1 MELGLFVKD
10 MMNDAEYGGHKSF
23 IAYVT
28 SSNSLID
35 SCFSDLD
42 VMSRIGQS
50 QLGEQVTIIL

>member
-10 MMNDAEYGGHKSF
+10 MMNDAEYGGDKSF
-23 IAYVT
+23 LAYVT
-28 SSNSLID
+28 TNSLID